1 MPNAN
6 PDVRLILLPENLYEY
21 LTFVLQSYYKAGV
34 EPDELGVGNELWRRV
49 KASPK
54 IDFSQLGK
62 VKMESLDPQSVAIT
76 IEPEPGQPGQ
86 GPIIADQ
93 S

>member
-1 MPNAN
+1 MANAN

-21 LTFVLQSYYKAGV
+21 LTFVFQSHCGKGLD
-34 EPDELGVGNELWRRV
+34 PDELAIGSELWRRV

-62 VKMESLDPQSVAIT
+62 VKMESMDPTSVAIS
-76 IEPEPGQPGQ
+76 IEPTEGQPGP
-86 GPIIADQ
+86 GPSVADV